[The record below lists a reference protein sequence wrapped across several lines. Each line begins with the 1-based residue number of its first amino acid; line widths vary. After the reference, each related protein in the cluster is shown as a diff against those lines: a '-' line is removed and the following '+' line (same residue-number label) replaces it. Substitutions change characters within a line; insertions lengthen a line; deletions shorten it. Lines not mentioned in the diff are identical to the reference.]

1 MGKVGFAPFTLDKH
15 EYAHI
20 IITIIILIIT
30 YSGGRATCCRVCIV
44 SQLELLVRL
53 YGAAAAAA
61 VTVAGDDLPS
71 IYAYS
76 P

>member
-15 EYAHI
+15 EYAYI
-20 IITIIILIIT
+20 IIIILIII

-53 YGAAAAAA
+53 YGAAAAA

>member
-20 IITIIILIIT
+20 IIIILIII

-61 VTVAGDDLPS
+61 VAVDDLPS

>member
-20 IITIIILIIT
+20 IIIILIII

-53 YGAAAAAA
+53 HGAAAAAA
-61 VTVAGDDLPS
+61 VAVAGDGLPS

>member
-15 EYAHI
+15 EYLRTHHHHHHPHHH
-20 IITIIILIIT
+20 LQRRRGNVLQ
-30 YSGGRATCCRVCIV
+30 SLH

-53 YGAAAAAA
+53 HGAAAAAAA

>member
-53 YGAAAAAA
+53 YGAAAAA